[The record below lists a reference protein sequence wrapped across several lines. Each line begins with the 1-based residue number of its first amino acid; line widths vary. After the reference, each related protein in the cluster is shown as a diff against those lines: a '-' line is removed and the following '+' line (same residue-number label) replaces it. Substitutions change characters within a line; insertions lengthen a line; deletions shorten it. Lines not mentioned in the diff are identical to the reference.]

1 MQSFATLI
9 NIKKDMP
16 FSYLCLPPCLQAG
29 GQKTQVAYHLSLY
42 SLSLLSLSFSRKV
55 FFFKPRHKTDRH
67 NRKVTPFC
75 NEIEILLKNN
85 SFLAYNYISY

>member
-9 NIKKDMP
+9 NIKKDRQGAENT
-16 FSYLCLPPCLQAG
+16 SIILAHTLA
-29 GQKTQVAYHLSLY
+29 VSL
-42 SLSLLSLSFSRKV
+42 KKGV

-67 NRKVTPFC
+67 NRKVTSFC